1 MPILHVMSAEP
12 VTITEPPGDTLPV
25 GVKISRNVRAITAS
39 RGLGLKALASAT
51 GIPYKRLSERLNGH
65 TKWSADDV
73 AQVAAVLDID
83 PGRLFDDPIRTGSD
97 SPEALD
103 ALLGQMDLAF
113 DATPWRPV
121 VVTG

>member
-1 MPILHVMSAEP
+1 M
-12 VTITEPPGDTLPV
+12 
-25 GVKISRNVRAITAS
+25 
-39 RGLGLKALASAT
+39 
-51 GIPYKRLSERLNGH
+51 
-65 TKWSADDV
+65 
-73 AQVAAVLDID
+73 LDID
-83 PGRLFDDPIRTGSD
+83 PGRLFDDPIRTGND